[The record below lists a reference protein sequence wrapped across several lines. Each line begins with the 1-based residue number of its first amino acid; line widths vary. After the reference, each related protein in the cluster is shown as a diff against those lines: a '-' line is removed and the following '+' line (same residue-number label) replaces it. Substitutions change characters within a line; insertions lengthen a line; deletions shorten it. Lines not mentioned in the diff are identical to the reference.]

1 MYLVYGGVKYSKVRQ
16 AAYCKLCKETI
27 ESKDL
32 HDYKLCSCGA
42 IGIDYDR
49 FIGTE
54 WEDRRTFCAEV
65 RGKKIWLP
73 CLPSSLTPADY
84 PVAASP
90 PNPSP
95 E

>member
-1 MYLVYGGVKYSKVRQ
+1 MLYGGVKYHKVRQ
-16 AAYCKLCKETI
+16 AAYCRRCKETI

-54 WEDRRTFCAEV
+54 WEDRRVFCAEV

-73 CLPSSLTPADY
+73 PRPG
-84 PVAASP
+84 SP
-90 PNPSP
+90 Q
-95 E
+95 